1 MENFHGPDL
10 RLTPLPAFN
19 DNYIWALDD
28 GHQACVVDPGD
39 DKPVLAWLQD
49 KGLQLIAILVTH
61 HHADHTGG
69 VAALLAHTG
78 AKAWGPAFEALPD
91 GVQRLSGGQQI
102 DVLGHR
108 FDVLDVPGHTAG
120 HIAFFGGKVGDA
132 PLLFCGDT
140 LFSGGCG
147 RLFEGTA
154 AQMWQSLSSLATL
167 PRHTLVCC
175 AHEYTLSNLRFAQA
189 VEPDNLELNAHM
201 ARCLDL
207 RQQEQPTLPST
218 IGLELAIN
226 PFLRVG
232 EPRVRSAAQV
242 QCPEAQHDTDI
253 FAALRRWK
261 DQFKG

>member
-1 MENFHGPDL
+1 MEKIHGLQL

-19 DNYIWALDD
+19 DNYIWAIDN
-28 GHQACVVDPGD
+28 GQQACVVDPGD
-39 DKPVLAWLQD
+39 DKPVMTWLQD
-49 KGLQLIAILVTH
+49 KGLELIAILVTH

-69 VAALLAHTG
+69 VAALLTQTDSR
-78 AKAWGPAFEALPD
+78 AWGPAFEPLPD

-102 DVLGHR
+102 EVLGHR

-120 HIAFFGGKVGDA
+120 HIAFFGGNVNEA

-147 RLFEGTA
+147 RLFEGTPS
-154 AQMWQSLSSLATL
+154 QMWHSLSALAAL
-167 PRHTLVCC
+167 PDHTLVCC
-175 AHEYTLSNLRFAQA
+175 AHEYTLSNLCFAQA
-189 VEPDNLELNAHM
+189 VEPDNTALKVHM

-207 RQQEQPTLPST
+207 RQQGQPTLPST
-218 IGLELAIN
+218 IGLELGIN

-232 EPRVRSAAQV
+232 EPQVRSAAQ
-242 QCPEAQHDTDI
+242 AQDPKAHHDTDI

-261 DQFKG
+261 DQFKS